1 MPYKITHGSGNEK
14 LLQQGQ
20 FVKLNVEYKLKSKDT
35 TLSSTF
41 GVIPVY
47 FPIDTASLG
56 KYGYPKTQKE
66 AHEISRAINESM
78 GRMPRDVTKDLNIGL
93 GENTPSITQKVG
105 KNKEINVKGLGPG
118 ALLAFTD
125 LVKAEGERQK
135 TGNYGPLAE
144 TAFNLASALVHPVA
158 GPLATY
164 TGGLNTNEAR
174 ELAIRRKM
182 GGGRGV
188 SPPGMGQR

>member
-1 MPYKITHGSGNEK
+1 M
-14 LLQQGQ
+14 
-20 FVKLNVEYKLKSKDT
+20 D
-35 TLSSTF
+35 
-41 GVIPVY
+41 
-47 FPIDTASLG
+47 
-56 KYGYPKTQKE
+56 
-66 AHEISRAINESM
+66 
-78 GRMPRDVTKDLNIGL
+78 
-93 GENTPSITQKVG
+93 ENTPSITQKVG

-135 TGNYGPLAE
+135 TGNYGPLTE